1 MSVVSAAPVA
11 RWRQIVFWL
20 SLAVL
25 LFLQVG
31 ERPESLGWPVAAFGG
46 FPVGEG
52 ATHELHWFT
61 IGVFTWVVVLAI
73 LVNVRRAATQVGAAW
88 TYGLGSVLVFGLVL
102 ALADLP
108 PEIAPILMGA
118 LVVGAAAF
126 LLHPASIRAK
136 ITPVERSSPLLWGL
150 VVLAAIPLVVYA
162 AGQLQIHHGSGP
174 GDEHFEFGHWVVM
187 AVYGFYAP
195 LLAAVAASK
204 VAGWR
209 FPLWAAGLMVAALGV
224 ASLGMTAVSQLRTTW
239 AVLAI
244 AWGVAFIAAGEREA
258 RLARAGT
265 GNRRPAE
272 ATAPV
277 PPEPTP
283 PEPMPS

>member
-1 MSVVSAAPVA
+1 MSEVSAAPVA
-11 RWRQIVFWL
+11 RWRQILFWL
-20 SLAVL
+20 SMAAL

-31 ERPESLGWPVAAFGG
+31 ERPESLWWPVAAFGG
-46 FPVGEG
+46 FPEG
-52 ATHELHWFT
+52 DGASHELHWFT

-73 LVNVRRAATQVGAAW
+73 LAQLWRTATQIGAAW
-88 TYGLGSVLVFGLVL
+88 AYGLGSVLVFGLVL

-108 PEIAPILMGA
+108 PDIVPVLMGA
-118 LVVGAAAF
+118 LVVGAVAF
-126 LLHPASIRAK
+126 LLHPSSLRAK
-136 ITPVERSSPLLWGL
+136 VTPVQRPSPLLLGL
-150 VVLAAIPLVVYA
+150 VVLAAIPLVIYA

-187 AVYGFYAP
+187 AVYGLYAP

-224 ASLGMTAVSQLRTTW
+224 ASLGIVAVSQLSTVW

-244 AWGVAFIAAGEREA
+244 TWGAAFIAAGESEA
-258 RLARAGT
+258 RRAQADTGGGT
-265 GNRRPAE
+265 RTE
-272 ATAPV
+272 TAA
-277 PPEPTP
+277 PEPTP
-283 PEPMPS
+283 S